1 MQKALVTGANGFIGS
16 ALSLRL
22 LSDGVS
28 VRAMCR
34 KPSRGAHLAA
44 QGAEVVAGDLM
55 DLPRLTELAQGC
67 DVIFNIA
74 AALNG
79 SGSLQYHINVIGTR
93 YVAQAAHA
101 AGVKRLVHMSS
112 LSYYGLAADG
122 EIDEDYTP
130 RHVSSDSYGLTKM
143 YGEKALRGISD
154 TSGLPISIIRPG
166 MVYGEGSDFWG
177 KALYRMVKRFGAPR
191 IGRLSSP
198 MHAIHV
204 DDVVDLTV
212 TLAKHDNAVGYAF
225 NAAPDPAPTW
235 DEFLAYFQQISG
247 NYNTLNVPLS
257 LLQFIA
263 PLAEFGSIMMG
274 NALPVRAY
282 LRFLENRATYSMRRA
297 RERLAWQPRLTLE
310 EGMRRT
316 EAWLKQL
323 A

>member
-22 LSDGVS
+22 LSDGVA

-34 KPSRGAHLAA
+34 KPERGAHLAA
-44 QGAEVVAGDLM
+44 HNAEVVAGDLM

-93 YVAQAAHA
+93 YVARAAHA
-101 AGVKRLVHMSS
+101 AGVQRLVHMSS
-112 LSYYGLAADG
+112 LAYYGLEAEG

-143 YGEKALRGISD
+143 YGEKVLREISD
-154 TSGLPISIIRPG
+154 QSGLPISIIRPG

-177 KALYRMVKRFGAPR
+177 KSLYQVVKRFGAPR
-191 IGRLSSP
+191 IGNLGST

-212 TLAKHDNAVGYAF
+212 TLATHDNAVGQAF

-235 DEFLAYFQQISG
+235 SEFLAYFQQISG
-247 NYNTLNVPLS
+247 NHNTVSIPLN

-263 PLAEFGSIMMG
+263 PLAEFGSIMTG
-274 NALPVRAY
+274 NALPARAY

-297 RERLAWQPRLTLE
+297 RERLGWQPRLTLE

-316 EAWLKQL
+316 EAWLKRL
-323 A
+323 